1 MDVRFNLTSNP
12 EEQLE
17 IELNSDIHGF
27 INYQLTTEEAEE
39 QIKQEEYNNLER
51 KFQQLQIYKAP
62 STPEELV
69 VELE

>member
-39 QIKQEEYNNLER
+39 
-51 KFQQLQIYKAP
+51 
-62 STPEELV
+62 
-69 VELE
+69 